1 MFFLYSPTRLT
12 CNTFSLTTD
21 YTDNFSRERER
32 ELITTTYIIDKGLFN
47 HQLIY
52 CTRKFSKAMTH
63 KQITSRSLN
72 NYTAA
77 AYKGAMSEVYFPD
90 YENFGDARSNSIKR
104 DIRE

>member
-1 MFFLYSPTRLT
+1 
-12 CNTFSLTTD
+12 
-21 YTDNFSRERER
+21 
-32 ELITTTYIIDKGLFN
+32 
-47 HQLIY
+47 
-52 CTRKFSKAMTH
+52 MTH

-90 YENFGDARSNSIKR
+90 YENFGDARSNSIKS